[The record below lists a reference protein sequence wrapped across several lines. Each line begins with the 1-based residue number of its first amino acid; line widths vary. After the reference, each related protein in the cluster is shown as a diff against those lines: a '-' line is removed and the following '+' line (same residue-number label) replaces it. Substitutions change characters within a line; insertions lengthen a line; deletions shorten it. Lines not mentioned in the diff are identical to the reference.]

1 MFANTFFTTTKP
13 PFFFTSIHRCLL
25 WSSHYACGQLGR
37 YVFSLFVFLRF
48 KTYGSALRPG
58 EEDRNESIELSA
70 LPSSQE
76 HHNFPSLFF
85 KAYFLLLAQF
95 FSLLNL

>member
-1 MFANTFFTTTKP
+1 
-13 PFFFTSIHRCLL
+13 
-25 WSSHYACGQLGR
+25 
-37 YVFSLFVFLRF
+37 VFLRF

-95 FSLLNL
+95 FSLLNLSMHLPLVLLFPSLLF